1 MTVATGGPRDNVDV
15 VVTIPDQGQE
25 LPLGATTV
33 LVPQPGTSSV
43 RLRGFDAFERAFR
56 RRTRLPV
63 SVIASHCTTAGHEY
77 SSTTAVTLTRP

>member
-1 MTVATGGPRDNVDV
+1 MDNVDV

-25 LPLGATTV
+25 LPLAAARV
-33 LVPQPGTSSV
+33 LVPQPGTSSL
-43 RLRGFDAFERAFR
+43 RLRGFDVFERAFR

>member
-1 MTVATGGPRDNVDV
+1 MK
-15 VVTIPDQGQE
+15 
-25 LPLGATTV
+25 
-33 LVPQPGTSSV
+33 
-43 RLRGFDAFERAFR
+43 LRGFDVFERAFR